1 MEFED
6 YQDKVVATC
15 PASNINFAYMLF
27 GLNAEVGKLND
38 KVEEWISSGVATIV
52 NNHLVFNTSDVKV
65 RDVYLAE
72 LKKNLGRCLWF
83 TAGLASDMW
92 CELNDIAWYSLEVRS
107 EREVECKERE
117 HEILLYDEPTK

>member
-1 MEFED
+1 MEFVD

-38 KVEEWISSGVATIV
+38 KVEEWIGSGVATIV

-65 RDVYLAE
+65 RDAYLAE
-72 LKKNLGRCLWF
+72 LKKHLGRCLWF

-92 CELNDIAWYSLEVRS
+92 CELNDIAWDSLEVGG
-107 EREVECKERE
+107 ERETECEERE
-117 HEILLYDEPTK
+117 HEILLYDK